1 MRQQKINNQP
11 RLNNF
16 NLNFILT
23 RNMNNTWPLVR
34 ISLYEK
40 VISNKKLFLVFA
52 QHDFNAQGFGK
63 IIESYAKYLT
73 SFSQQPLIFYIRPY
87 KHRKCFLL
95 VL

>member
-23 RNMNNTWPLVR
+23 RNMNNTWPLER

-40 VISNKKLFLVFA
+40 VIL
-52 QHDFNAQGFGK
+52 
-63 IIESYAKYLT
+63 
-73 SFSQQPLIFYIRPY
+73 
-87 KHRKCFLL
+87 
-95 VL
+95 